1 MINNNQKKNE
11 SIKLYFFQLIKFL
24 FFVFLKNKNFYI
36 KRINKKSFKK

>member
-24 FFVFLKNKNFYI
+24 FFVFLKNKNILY
-36 KRINKKSFKK
+36 KDN